1 MRTHADK
8 QAEGFDNRVENGEEV
23 AVSVI
28 KFDGAHSRYLKS
40 FQNNVEHDID
50 ALNVFI

>member
-1 MRTHADK
+1 VRTHADK
-8 QAEGFDNRVENGEEV
+8 QAEGSDNRVENGKEV

-28 KFDGAHSRYLKS
+28 KFDGIKY
-40 FQNNVEHDID
+40 NVEHDID